1 MGHPRFFDF
10 HCDTITREKGATP
23 DVSDFFLHP
32 GSGVSLTD
40 NGFHIDLN
48 RLPRQWDWAQV
59 FAVFVPDEFRGQ
71 AAVDYFERCAAAF
84 GAELERQNAAIA
96 AQRRSQVGS
105 GDRSERIRTYNFPQ
119 GRVTDHRLTGDNKN
133 FAIDSVLNG
142 GLDPIID
149 ALTTAEQAAK
159 LAEAGE

>member
-59 FAVFVPDEFRGQ
+59 FAVFVPETRRGQ
-71 AAVDYFERCAAAF
+71 R
-84 GAELERQNAAIA
+84 
-96 AQRRSQVGS
+96 
-105 GDRSERIRTYNFPQ
+105 DR
-119 GRVTDHRLTGDNKN
+119 K
-133 FAIDSVLNG
+133 SVV
-142 GLDPIID
+142 
-149 ALTTAEQAAK
+149 
-159 LAEAGE
+159 